1 MGMSSLLVNVANL
14 YHVCSLKMRNLR
26 EPGTCASDCCG
37 QLASTAVKDHTGNLY
52 WRCGAHRAIISAVW
66 GEVVTEYEV
75 PDTSEYATAYER
87 LAAIRDAANE
97 DRLGKFGPDQGS
109 SVPWTQVVCSH
120 DEELH

>member
-1 MGMSSLLVNVANL
+1 MKVNVANL
-14 YHVCSLKMRNLR
+14 YHVCSLRLRNMNDF
-26 EPGTCASDCCG
+26 GWAASDNCN
-37 QLASTAVKDHTGNLY
+37 QMASTAVRDAQGNLY
-52 WRCGAHRAIISAVW
+52 WRCGSHQGIISAVF
-66 GEVVTEYEV
+66 GEVVTEIEV
-75 PDTSEYATAYER
+75 ADTSEYATAYER

>member
-37 QLASTAVKDHTGNLY
+37 RIASAGVKDYYTGVVY

-66 GEVVTEYEV
+66 GEVVTEIEV
-75 PDTSEYATAYER
+75 DDVSTP
-87 LAAIRDAANE
+87 
-97 DRLGKFGPDQGS
+97 
-109 SVPWTQVVCSH
+109 
-120 DEELH
+120 